1 MINIQQAEKIFK
13 KNFIGPE
20 QLKEISRKMNISNP
34 FSIGKIPV
42 IKLSEKEA
50 KKNAKDFILIL
61 GVPKNSQGNKLT
73 INAMRSFFGINPD
86 NNEPCFYNQDWYI
99 KEKFAS
105 DNTLKFKWYLIRKNI
120 LKETRAKIPQKIIS
134 KLSKKDK
141 LPSAILATFTFFSY
155 WFLNKKEKLWKNDF
169 IWCDDKDKNGD
180 RIYVGRYQD
189 PKKINKNG
197 FNVHRHLSLRPC
209 YGAISAMEIN

>member
-1 MINIQQAEKIFK
+1 MIDIKQAEKIFK
-13 KNFIGPE
+13 KNFIGPT
-20 QLKEISRKMNISNP
+20 QLKKISRKMDIPDP
-34 FSIGKIPV
+34 FSFGKIPI

-50 KKNAKDFILIL
+50 KKIAKEFILIL
-61 GVPKNSQGNKLT
+61 GMPKNINGNKMT
-73 INAMRSFFGINPD
+73 INVMRLFFGYNPCAS
-86 NNEPCFYNQDWYI
+86 EPCFYNQDWYL
-99 KEKFAS
+99 KEKFVFQ
-105 DNTLKFKWYLIRKNI
+105 NTLKFEWYLIRKNI
-120 LKETRAKIPQKIIS
+120 LKGTRAKIPQKIIS
-134 KLSKKDK
+134 KFSKKEK